1 MSSSDKTKELLEQML
16 AQLHSEQA
24 KETTAYDG
32 SYLIAEDGQL
42 LGKITNKIYY
52 NESILNQ

>member
-24 KETTAYDG
+24 QEYSSHER
-32 SYLIAEDGQL
+32 SYLIAQDEQL
-42 LGKITNKIYY
+42 LGQIIRTNY
-52 NESILNQ
+52 